1 MSEYLMKTKNTTL
14 MEPLCPITLRY
25 KASTS
30 KFALQ
35 DLISI
40 QQIPDDKL
48 TSVFNASAH
57 LLRTY

>member
-1 MSEYLMKTKNTTL
+1 MKTKNTTL

-40 QQIPDDKL
+40 QQIPDDKNWRQFL
-48 TSVFNASAH
+48 MR
-57 LLRTY
+57 LPIC